1 MCDFAIGMDRG
12 ARMGIAVEPYRDGRS
27 LTIKRVAPMPDPF
40 AEANGPGKDHR
51 TVRIGDRI
59 VEVNNVR
66 GTAERLLAEMEKAT
80 KGVLCSIHLSNPKT
94 THQAYEMSMVYAVE
108 RDVPEGAGTKIFI

>member
-1 MCDFAIGMDRG
+1 MDRG

-40 AEANGPGKDHR
+40 AEANGPHKDHR

-59 VEVNNVR
+59 IEVNNVR
-66 GTAERLLAEMEKAT
+66 GTAETLLLEMQKAT
-80 KGVLCSIHLSNPKT
+80 NGVLCSIFLANPKT
-94 THQAYEMSMVYAVE
+94 THQSYEMSTVYAVQ
-108 RDVPEGAGTKIFI
+108 RDVPVNI